1 MVDISTKTNE
11 RTGIGTVEDS
21 DEIIWLN
28 KKHTDEGLD
37 HQDWQSKYR
46 KGRYKLVDE
55 PKKQSNRTFL

>member
-37 HQDWQSKYR
+37 HKDWQSLQGNIPQNLEKV
-46 KGRYKLVDE
+46 GI
-55 PKKQSNRTFL
+55 N

>member
-11 RTGIGTVEDS
+11 RNDIGTVEDS

-37 HQDWQSKYR
+37 HKDWQSLQGNIPQNIEKI
-46 KGRYKLVDE
+46 VI
-55 PKKQSNRTFL
+55 N

>member
-11 RTGIGTVEDS
+11 RNGIGTVEDS

-37 HQDWQSKYR
+37 HKD
-46 KGRYKLVDE
+46 
-55 PKKQSNRTFL
+55 

>member
-28 KKHTDEGLD
+28 KKHTDQRLD
-37 HQDWQSKYR
+37 HKD
-46 KGRYKLVDE
+46 
-55 PKKQSNRTFL
+55 